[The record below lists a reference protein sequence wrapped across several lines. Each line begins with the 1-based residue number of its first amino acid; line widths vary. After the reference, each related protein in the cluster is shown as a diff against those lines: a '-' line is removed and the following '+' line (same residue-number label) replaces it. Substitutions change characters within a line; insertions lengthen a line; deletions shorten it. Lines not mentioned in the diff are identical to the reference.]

1 MYTGISLL
9 VGLYSSYIV
18 APDLFRS
25 YANEYH
31 VIKYLE
37 HFFDAVEAYS
47 PFHEF
52 INDSVSIDDI
62 AKSALGA
69 KIFTEEELKEYDGS
83 IAGKGPFLAI
93 IGEVFDV
100 SNKAETYGPEG
111 GYSFFSGKDGSRA
124 FVTGEFNDAGLID
137 DIEGLSHQ
145 DYLGLQE
152 WLEFYH
158 KDYTFVGKLSGR
170 FYDSKG
176 DETMYKKKVSAWIT
190 AAVEDKEMQ
199 GAEQKMFPPCNSEWS
214 AEKGH
219 RVWCTKKSGGVE
231 RNWPGRPRRLFYP
244 GRRERCA
251 CVKDFGSASTNME
264 GGPSVVG
271 EGDLAN
277 PHLKEY
283 EGCDSKETN
292 CMVSGPEDTKN

>member
-1 MYTGISLL
+1 MQPQKKSTSTTSQSGRLHFPSISSKSEKGIQRQSTWISLNVIMYTGISLL

-152 WLEFYH
+152 W
-158 KDYTFVGKLSGR
+158 
-170 FYDSKG
+170 
-176 DETMYKKKVSAWIT
+176 
-190 AAVEDKEMQ
+190 
-199 GAEQKMFPPCNSEWS
+199 
-214 AEKGH
+214 
-219 RVWCTKKSGGVE
+219 
-231 RNWPGRPRRLFYP
+231 
-244 GRRERCA
+244 
-251 CVKDFGSASTNME
+251 
-264 GGPSVVG
+264 
-271 EGDLAN
+271 
-277 PHLKEY
+277 
-283 EGCDSKETN
+283 
-292 CMVSGPEDTKN
+292 